1 MSAHDI
7 QHLSWPISR
16 LGEAL
21 DSLARESGL
30 AQPAALAQPP
40 PWVINEG
47 DDALNRWV
55 IAAAD
60 WLGFEAEP
68 REIRYGSV
76 EQMVRTSAPSL
87 FRITVEGEPRFLA
100 LLESRKRAASVIT
113 PNAEVC
119 AVSPAIIHTAL
130 RRAVEAP
137 QAKEVSD
144 LIREIGIPKRR
155 EALARAAILRQ
166 RLGAALI
173 SQCWVL
179 RLSPGEGVL
188 RQARDARLP
197 RRLLIMAAAYTI
209 QYGLWLMSWW
219 LVGRAAF
226 GWRSEREWLIAWM
239 LLLVTMIPFRLLYI
253 WSSALFSIGA
263 GGLLKQR
270 LLYGALRM
278 NPEEMRREGVG
289 HLLGRVFE
297 SEAVETLSLS
307 GGFLGLV
314 SLIELASGALVLGF
328 GAAGRLHVL
337 LFAVWGVLTF
347 AVSWRFFRRRGPWTA
362 SRLEITHHLVEVMTG
377 YRTRLVQEAGE
388 RWHDDEDRALESYLK
403 LSRLRD
409 RDATLLL
416 SLPRGWL
423 LAGVCGLA
431 PAFVSGHNSPQSLAV
446 SLGGVLL
453 IYRALDKLAES
464 LATLAAAGIAWQQ
477 VAPFFQAASRRESKG
492 VPAFAAGSG
501 TGTVERAG
509 GRAFLEAHD
518 IAFRYDGRDEPV
530 LRGCRLCVR
539 AGDRVLLKGPSGG
552 GKSTLASLLTGMRST
567 QAGLLLLDGLD
578 RQTLGA
584 EGWRRRVASAPQFHE
599 NHVLTETFAFNLLMG
614 RSWPPRPCDVAEAEA
629 VCRELGLEGL
639 LTRMPAGLWQ
649 MVGESGWQLSHGERS
664 RLYIARALLQGAEL
678 VVLDESFAAL
688 DPENLRLALACVL
701 RRAPTLVVVAHP

>member
-1 MSAHDI
+1 MSEHDI
-7 QHLSWPISR
+7 QQLCWPINR

-21 DSLARESGL
+21 DLLARESGL

-40 PWVINEG
+40 PPPVINEEG
-47 DDALNRWV
+47 DALNRWV
-55 IAAAD
+55 TASAD
-60 WLGFEAEP
+60 WLGLEAEP
-68 REIRYGSV
+68 REVRYASV

-87 FRITVEGEPRFLA
+87 FRITVEGESRFLV
-100 LLESRKRAASVIT
+100 LLESRNRAASVLT
-113 PNAEVC
+113 PDAEVRR
-119 AVSPAIIHTAL
+119 VSPSIIHTAL
-130 RRAVEAP
+130 RSAVEAA

-144 LIREIGIPKRR
+144 LLRELGIHGRR
-155 EALARAAILRQ
+155 EARARAAILRQ
-166 RLGAALI
+166 RLGTTLAG
-173 SQCWVL
+173 QCWVL

-226 GWRSEREWLIAWM
+226 RWRSERDWLIAWA
-239 LLLVTMIPFRLLYI
+239 LLLITMIPFRLLYI

-307 GGFLGLV
+307 GGFLALV
-314 SLIELASGALVLGF
+314 SLIELACGAFVLGF
-328 GAAGRLHVL
+328 GAAGRLHLL
-337 LFAVWGVLTF
+337 LFIVWAVLTF
-347 AVSWRFFRRRGPWTA
+347 AVSWSFFRSRGPWTA

-377 YRTRLVQEAGE
+377 YRTRLVQEASK
-388 RWHDDEDRALESYLK
+388 RWHDEEDRALESYLK

-409 RDATLLL
+409 RDATLLMV
-416 SLPRGWL
+416 LPRGWL

-431 PAFVSGHNSPQSLAV
+431 PAFVSGHSSPQSLAV

-453 IYRALDKLAES
+453 VYRALDKLAES

-477 VAPFFQAASRRESKG
+477 VEPFFRAASRRESKG
-492 VPAFAAGSG
+492 LPAFATG
-501 TGTVERAG
+501 TGTLERAA
-509 GRAFLEAHD
+509 GRALIEAHD
-518 IAFRYDGRDEPV
+518 LAFRYDGRDEPV
-530 LRGCRLCVR
+530 LRGCRLSVH

-552 GKSTLASLLTGMRST
+552 GKSTLASLLTGMRSP

-578 RQTLGA
+578 RQTLGD

-599 NHVLTETFAFNLLMG
+599 NHVLTESFAFNLLMG
-614 RSWPPRPCDVAEAEA
+614 RSWPPRPSDVAEAEA
-629 VCRELGLEGL
+629 ICMELGLGEL
-639 LTRMPAGLWQ
+639 LTRMPAGFWQ

-688 DPENLRLALACVL
+688 DPENLRLALSCVL